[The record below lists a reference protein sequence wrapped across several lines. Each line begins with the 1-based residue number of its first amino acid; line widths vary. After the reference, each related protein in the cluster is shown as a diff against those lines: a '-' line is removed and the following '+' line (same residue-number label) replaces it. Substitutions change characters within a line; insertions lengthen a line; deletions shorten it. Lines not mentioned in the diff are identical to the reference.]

1 MTGPAPAAGPGAP
14 PRGVTAPIGREL
26 LRLAVPVLL
35 SQFLRLGYQ
44 WVDAVW
50 VRGLG
55 VDATAAVTS
64 SIFVLWWVISLN
76 DVFAIGVTAY
86 ASQLVGAGE
95 RRRAGLAAW
104 KGIRA
109 SALLGLAAA
118 LAGIVAAPRVFGLM
132 GADPELQRS
141 GGQYLA
147 IVLAGSPFLMVALT
161 CENLMRSAGDTRT
174 PLVYDFVAL
183 GINAVVSPLLIYGVG
198 PLPRLGVAGAAW
210 GTVLSQVI
218 LVALFLGAA
227 RRGHRAL
234 PVARSAP
241 GPPIRLAGMIRVG
254 LPVALIGS
262 MFSVVYVAFA
272 RAASAWGPASM
283 AVVGIANRIE
293 GLQFISSVALGMAAA
308 TLVGQN
314 LGAGRPDRAVAAVR
328 TANLWSVAI
337 TLVVSA
343 VLMAWPAAFLRVF
356 SADPEV
362 LRIGVPY
369 LRILVLCF
377 VVNGLE
383 IVTSEAIVASG
394 HTRAMSAIF
403 TTFSLARIPLAF
415 AVPAWTGT
423 GPLGI
428 AWVIT
433 VTCLVRGLLIVAW
446 AARGSWTRG
455 LRRELHGDAAV
466 A

>member
-1 MTGPAPAAGPGAP
+1 VTVAPAAP

-26 LRLAVPVLL
+26 VRLAVPVLL

-44 WVDAVW
+44 WTDAVW

-55 VDATAAVTS
+55 VDATASVTS
-64 SIFVLWWVISLN
+64 SIFVLWWVMSLN
-76 DVFAIGVTAY
+76 DVFAVGVTAY
-86 ASQLVGAGE
+86 ASQLIGAGE

-109 SALLGLAAA
+109 SALLGLLAAA
-118 LAGIVAAPRVFGLM
+118 AGLVAAPGVFGLM
-132 GADPELQRS
+132 GADPGLQRT

-174 PLVYDFVAL
+174 PLLFDLVAL
-183 GINAVVSPLLIYGVG
+183 GINAVVSPLLVYGVG
-198 PLPRLGVAGAAW
+198 PLPHLGVAGAAW
-210 GTVLSQVI
+210 GTVLAQVI
-218 LVALFLGAA
+218 LVGLFLNAA

-234 PVARSAP
+234 PLTRSAE
-241 GPPIRLAGMIRVG
+241 GPPIRLRGMVRVG
-254 LPVALIGS
+254 LPVAIIGS

-283 AVVGIANRIE
+283 AVVGIVNRIE

-314 LGAGRPDRAVAAVR
+314 LGAGRPDRAIAAVK
-328 TANLWSVAI
+328 TANLWSVGI
-337 TLVVSA
+337 TVVVS
-343 VLMAWPAAFLRVF
+343 VLMSVWPEVFLRVF
-356 SADPEV
+356 SPDPEV

-369 LRILVLCF
+369 LRVLVLCF

-383 IVTSEAIVASG
+383 IVTSEAILASG
-394 HTRAMSAIF
+394 HTRAMSVIF

-415 AVPAWTGT
+415 VVPEWTGT
-423 GPLGI
+423 GTVGI

-446 AARGSWTRG
+446 ASRGTWTRG
-455 LRRELHGDAAV
+455 LRRELHGEAGV

>member
-1 MTGPAPAAGPGAP
+1 MTGVAAAP
-14 PRGVTAPIGREL
+14 PRAVTAPIGREL

-44 WVDAVW
+44 WTDAVW

-64 SIFVLWWVISLN
+64 SIFVLWWVMSLN
-76 DVFAIGVTAY
+76 DVFAVGVTAF
-86 ASQLVGAGE
+86 ASQLIGAGE

-109 SALLGLAAA
+109 SALLGLLAAA
-118 LAGIVAAPRVFGLM
+118 AGLLAAPGVFALM
-132 GADPELQRS
+132 GADPALQRS

-161 CENLMRSAGDTRT
+161 CESLMRSAGDTRT
-174 PLVYDFVAL
+174 PLLFDLVAL

-198 PLPRLGVAGAAW
+198 PLPHLGVAGAAW
-210 GTVLSQVI
+210 GTVLAQVI
-218 LVALFLGAA
+218 LVGLFLGAA

-234 PVARSAP
+234 PVARRAE
-241 GPPIRLAGMIRVG
+241 GPPIRLRGMVGVG
-254 LPVALIGS
+254 LPVAIIGS

-283 AVVGIANRIE
+283 AVVGIVNRIE

-314 LGAGRPDRAVAAVR
+314 LGAGRPDRAIAAVKA
-328 TANLWSVAI
+328 ANRWSVGI
-337 TLVVSA
+337 STVVS
-343 VLMAWPAAFLRVF
+343 VVMLAWPAVFLRVF
-356 SADPEV
+356 SPDPEV

-369 LRILVLCF
+369 LRVLVLCF

-383 IVTSEAIVASG
+383 IVTSEAILASG
-394 HTRAMSAIF
+394 HTRAMSVIF

-415 AVPAWTGT
+415 VVPEWTGT
-423 GPLGI
+423 GTVGI

-433 VTCLVRGLLIVAW
+433 VTCLVRGTLIVAW
-446 AARGSWTRG
+446 AARGTWTRG
-455 LRRELHGDAAV
+455 LRRELHGETAGT
-466 A
+466 